1 MKLKPAPKKPTTSVA
16 NNEKKATI
24 SSEDISQDNC
34 GPEILIDDVNKK
46 FGCRIL
52 IIVSAGGLVAVEGG
66 KEVIVIRK
74 TQHLKWCTSGVI
86 EGMVTSWRE
95 EDLIRETDL
104 YMPMYQCRLPIY
116 SVSRTKEGVLAA
128 QHGSSGWFQSA
139 QKGAFVAWQ
148 QPASTRPL
156 GPHHSS
162 PCSSN
167 SGIMPTVARLRKQRK
182 QWQRPTVHAS
192 MHGDVAQMFNRS
204 GLINEDKG
212 RQDAL
217 LELAFRFEDS
227 CTVREDLIK
236 AYEKCYDMS
245 QESRAL
251 ICTFLKESSGNDHKL
266 HLSMYGKASRLEK
279 QIANCSLTEKELHQL
294 RMDEEAL
301 REMLEE
307 EAMNK
312 KAQEEK
318 IRQKQA
324 GDDKFFLEFRVV
336 RYDS

>member
-1 MKLKPAPKKPTTSVA
+1 MACSLPH
-16 NNEKKATI
+16 I
-24 SSEDISQDNC
+24 DSEI
-34 GPEILIDDVNKK
+34 E
-46 FGCRIL
+46 
-52 IIVSAGGLVAVEGG
+52 ALV
-66 KEVIVIRK
+66 
-74 TQHLKWCTSGVI
+74 
-86 EGMVTSWRE
+86 
-95 EDLIRETDL
+95 
-104 YMPMYQCRLPIY
+104 
-116 SVSRTKEGVLAA
+116 
-128 QHGSSGWFQSA
+128 
-139 QKGAFVAWQ
+139 
-148 QPASTRPL
+148 
-156 GPHHSS
+156 
-162 PCSSN
+162 
-167 SGIMPTVARLRKQRK
+167 QR
-182 QWQRPTVHAS
+182 
-192 MHGDVAQMFNRS
+192 
-204 GLINEDKG
+204 LINKDKG

-227 CTVREDLIK
+227 CAVRDDLIK
-236 AYEKCYDMS
+236 AYEKCNDMS

-251 ICTFLKESSGNDHKL
+251 ICTFLKESSRNDHKL

-279 QIANCSLTEKELHQL
+279 QMGAKLAWLWEKYSYRTREGIDCSSSQANCSLTEKELHQL